1 MSAEHSSIWNM
12 ISAEKPTSE
21 VQLLEFLGKELATR
35 LPGSWQVDLA
45 PQPRY
50 GRTRPDALLTI
61 NAPDGAIAQVL
72 VEAKTTL
79 NTRDVPAALS
89 QLEAAA
95 AAQPETTFGPPLLIS
110 RYIAPSSREMVAE
123 AGASYMDATG
133 NLRIVVDRPALFLK
147 ADGAS
152 ADPWRG
158 PERETRTLRGKPAA
172 CVTRALVDFKPPLG
186 IRELSKLS
194 GASLGSTYRT
204 VDFLDKEALIQ
215 REKRGT
221 IVAVNWAD
229 LLLRWSEDYSFQES
243 NQVHAALEPRGPERV
258 LERLRNAT
266 VEYAVT
272 GALNARRVNQVA
284 SPRIA
289 AVFTANPG
297 QLSKELELH
306 DGSSASNV
314 LLARPFDEVAFA
326 RAEVID
332 GVRYAAL
339 SQTAVDLLTGPG
351 RDPAEGEALIA
362 WMRANEADWRG

>member
-1 MSAEHSSIWNM
+1 MPAT
-12 ISAEKPTSE
+12 EKPTSE
-21 VQLLEFLGKELATR
+21 ADLLELIDKELATR
-35 LPGSWQVDLA
+35 LPSSWHVDLT

-61 NAPDGAIAQVL
+61 SAPDRTSAQIL

-79 NTRDVPAALS
+79 NARDIPAALS

-95 AAQPETTFGPPLLIS
+95 STQTETTFGPPLLIS
-110 RYIAPSSREMVAE
+110 RYIAPRSREMLAE

-133 NLRIVVDRPALFLK
+133 NLRIAVDRPALYLK

-158 PERETRTLRGKPAA
+158 PERETRTLRGNPAA
-172 CVTRALVDFKPPLG
+172 RVTRALVDCKPPLG

-215 REKRGT
+215 RGQRGA

-229 LLLRWSEDYSFQES
+229 LLMRWSEDYSFQGS
-243 NQVHAALEPRGPERV
+243 NQIHAALEPRGLERV
-258 LERLRNAT
+258 LEKLRDVT

-284 SPRIA
+284 SPQIA
-289 AVFTANPG
+289 AIFTAKPG
-297 QLSKELELH
+297 QLSEELELH
-306 DGSSASNV
+306 NGSSASNV

-326 RAEVID
+326 RARKVD
-332 GVRYAAL
+332 GVSYAAL
-339 SQTAVDLLTGPG
+339 SQTAADLLTGPG
-351 RDPAEGEALIA
+351 RDPAEAEALIT
-362 WMRANEADWRG
+362 WMQANEADWRG